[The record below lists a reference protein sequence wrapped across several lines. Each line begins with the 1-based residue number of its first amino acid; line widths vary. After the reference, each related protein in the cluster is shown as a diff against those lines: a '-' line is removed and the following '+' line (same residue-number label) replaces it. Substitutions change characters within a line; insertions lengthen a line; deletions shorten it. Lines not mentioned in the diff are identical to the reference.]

1 MILEIFLML
10 LLICSTFTALGTEAV
25 KKLLDEHKVK
35 YYSNTL
41 AGVVA
46 VLMSILVAIAYIIMV
61 GAILNSQV
69 LVCIV
74 ALVILSW
81 LSAMVGYD
89 KVIQAIAQIKK
100 G

>member
-1 MILEIFLML
+1 MTLEIFLML

-25 KKLLDEHKVK
+25 KKVLDEHKVK

-46 VLMSILVAIAYIIMV
+46 VLTSILVAIEYIIMV

-89 KVIQAIAQIKK
+89 KVIQAVAQIRK